1 MARTEK
7 NSQRNKT
14 LMCGG
19 LVTIGMVMLLA
30 CPGIIGWQCYS
41 WLKWGYWTPISI
53 LDAWQQVGLKQ
64 PSTGWIG
71 FNKLLAWTLD
81 SPLSLG
87 LPITGAAIMWLGT
100 TCQES
105 ASKPRSTQI

>member
-1 MARTEK
+1 
-7 NSQRNKT
+7 
-14 LMCGG
+14 MCGG
-19 LVTIGMVMLLA
+19 LITIGMVMLLA

-81 SPLSLG
+81 SPLSLANFG
-87 LPITGAAIMWLGT
+87 V
-100 TCQES
+100 S
-105 ASKPRSTQI
+105 DRRFRFKPAGGFG